1 MRHPN
6 PGTPLR
12 RPSIGTMFLRG
23 LRFRCPWCGGGGL
36 MQSWFKLKPACPTC
50 GLRTERGE
58 EDFFLGAMVWNIA
71 FAEGLL
77 TVVLVS
83 IGIAT
88 APNVPWNALL
98 FGGVAMMIAAPIL
111 FYPVSKTL
119 WMATELLFRPLT
131 AEELEW
137 HRTAEH
143 TEFRDQHVR

>member
-1 MRHPN
+1 MLPRRPE
-6 PGTPLR
+6 PLP
-12 RPSIGTMFLRG
+12 RPSIGRMFLRG
-23 LRFRCPWCGGGGL
+23 LLLSCPWCGGRGML
-36 MQSWFKLKPACPTC
+36 ATYFKLKPRCPTC

-77 TVVLVS
+77 TVVLLS

-88 APNVPWNALL
+88 APDVPWDALL
-98 FGGVAMMIAAPIL
+98 YGGVAMMIVAPIL

-131 AEELEW
+131 REELEW
-137 HRTAEH
+137 HRTSDEK
-143 TEFRDQHVR
+143 TFRGHHDR